1 MGETDANRIHPRSP
15 RSRVIDTYRRQG
27 LGAKH
32 RLPNASDQWLAATSS
47 AIAYDAAASPLHRVV
62 PGARPHG
69 VGTPPRDDWIL
80 QGRRGAKPTRVA
92 RRPGPFAQ
100 ATRAAWIYIAMLT
113 QPASLPAPRHC
124 FSPSAPHEWP
134 SIGALADRRCPAT
147 ISICVA
153 IRVEAARPGSYS
165 GYLDLVASLEAWNDP
180 DQRLAALL
188 ASDHPRR
195 CPRGLCI
202 GWLCHDRG
210 IGFRCVW
217 FGSCRSFKDEE
228 PNHRRWR
235 NRTHK
240 NSRPSRC
247 GPVHSGKSRRR
258 PIRRNDDD
266 NERNSNCQQS
276 K

>member
-1 MGETDANRIHPRSP
+1 M
-15 RSRVIDTYRRQG
+15 SRFPDRQ
-27 LGAKH
+27 
-32 RLPNASDQWLAATSS
+32 NASDQWLAATSS

-165 GYLDLVASLEAWNDP
+165 GYLDLVASLEAWNAEA
-180 DQRLAALL
+180 DQRRTMDSASPLDSIRRLIQRLVISALAT
-188 ASDHPRR
+188 PM
-195 CPRGLCI
+195 
-202 GWLCHDRG
+202 DRG
-210 IGFRCVW
+210 
-217 FGSCRSFKDEE
+217 
-228 PNHRRWR
+228 RR
-235 NRTHK
+235 T
-240 NSRPSRC
+240 
-247 GPVHSGKSRRR
+247 
-258 PIRRNDDD
+258 
-266 NERNSNCQQS
+266 
-276 K
+276 

>member
-1 MGETDANRIHPRSP
+1 M
-15 RSRVIDTYRRQG
+15 
-27 LGAKH
+27 
-32 RLPNASDQWLAATSS
+32 
-47 AIAYDAAASPLHRVV
+47 V

-165 GYLDLVASLEAWNDP
+165 GYLDLVASLEAWNGP
-180 DQRLAALL
+180 DQWLAAKGLSTPPGFI
-188 ASDHPRR
+188 ASPLHRVVPLRRGDDCDTRRYYRLPTPVRQRQRRSTTTPEKAAPRE
-195 CPRGLCI
+195 PR
-202 GWLCHDRG
+202 
-210 IGFRCVW
+210 
-217 FGSCRSFKDEE
+217 
-228 PNHRRWR
+228 
-235 NRTHK
+235 
-240 NSRPSRC
+240 
-247 GPVHSGKSRRR
+247 
-258 PIRRNDDD
+258 
-266 NERNSNCQQS
+266 
-276 K
+276 

>member
-1 MGETDANRIHPRSP
+1 M
-15 RSRVIDTYRRQG
+15 
-27 LGAKH
+27 
-32 RLPNASDQWLAATSS
+32 
-47 AIAYDAAASPLHRVV
+47 V

-165 GYLDLVASLEAWNDP
+165 GYLDLVASLEAWNEKVEQLAANRLTIPKDAVASLL
-180 DQRLAALL
+180 QRLVRHALTQLLLTRCGMWRAQLL
-188 ASDHPRR
+188 APESP
-195 CPRGLCI
+195 
-202 GWLCHDRG
+202 
-210 IGFRCVW
+210 
-217 FGSCRSFKDEE
+217 
-228 PNHRRWR
+228 
-235 NRTHK
+235 
-240 NSRPSRC
+240 
-247 GPVHSGKSRRR
+247 
-258 PIRRNDDD
+258 
-266 NERNSNCQQS
+266 
-276 K
+276 

>member
-1 MGETDANRIHPRSP
+1 MWD
-15 RSRVIDTYRRQG
+15 
-27 LGAKH
+27 
-32 RLPNASDQWLAATSS
+32 NASDQWLAATSS

-80 QGRRGAKPTRVA
+80 QGRRGAQPTRVA

-153 IRVEAARPGSYS
+153 IKVEAARSGSYS
-165 GYLDLVASLEAWNDP
+165 GYLDLVASLEAWNVGN
-180 DQRLAALL
+180 QRLATLGFPYRTDFI
-188 ASDHPRR
+188 ASPLHCVVRR
-195 CPRGLCI
+195 SRG
-202 GWLCHDRG
+202 
-210 IGFRCVW
+210 
-217 FGSCRSFKDEE
+217 
-228 PNHRRWR
+228 
-235 NRTHK
+235 
-240 NSRPSRC
+240 
-247 GPVHSGKSRRR
+247 
-258 PIRRNDDD
+258 
-266 NERNSNCQQS
+266 
-276 K
+276 